1 MKTRALSSL
10 VAIVLLSLSAAAP
23 CAARTSRS
31 NASDD
36 ALSLVP
42 ADAAAVAVV
51 RFSELRSSPLA
62 GKLFANADTIA
73 VDGDAARFLEDA
85 RLQPRKDVDTVV
97 IAGMPSSGGGDT
109 PILVMFEG
117 RFDPERLAAAAVGR
131 GAEPRRAPAGDYY
144 LLPEKSEKGKKGA
157 AAFVS
162 RRLVIV
168 GSEPEVIQALA
179 NREAGGTGFA
189 GGAGPLGRQLGRIDR
204 SAPAWALV
212 DVSRHSFGRK
222 GGATIHIN
230 REGTEPAAALLG
242 AMTSVSLFSLQA
254 TARGDALELSIGG
267 VCADA
272 ETRQLIEDSL
282 KGLLAMWRLAAQEKS
297 PELVSALRKFTVTS
311 SSDGVSVKGTLP
323 GSFLRAMADKAERKR
338 SEQR

>member
-1 MKTRALSSL
+1 MKTRALSSFA
-10 VAIVLLSLSAAAP
+10 AIVLLSLAVAAP
-23 CAARTSRS
+23 CVARTPR
-31 NASDD
+31 ASDD

-42 ADAAAVAVV
+42 ADAASVAVV

-62 GKLFANADTIA
+62 GKLFANADSIT

-85 RLQPRKDVDTVV
+85 RLQPKKDVDTVV
-97 IAGMPSSGGGDT
+97 IAGMPSAGGGDT

-131 GAEPRRAPAGDYY
+131 GAELRTAPAGDYY
-144 LLPEKSEKGKKGA
+144 LLPQKSEKGKKGA

-162 RRLVIV
+162 RRLILV

-204 SAPAWALV
+204 SASAWALV
-212 DVSRHSFGRK
+212 DVSRHPFGRK
-222 GGATIHIN
+222 GGAHIHIE
-230 REGTEPAAALLG
+230 REGSSEPVVSLLG
-242 AMTSVSLFSLQA
+242 AMTSVSLVSLQA
-254 TARGDALELSIGG
+254 SARGDALELSIGG
-267 VCADA
+267 VCADS

-282 KGLLAMWRLAAQEKS
+282 KGILAMWRLAAQEKS
-297 PELVSALRKFTVTS
+297 PELVSALRKFAVTS
-311 SSDGVSVKGTLP
+311 GSDGVFVKGTLP

>member
-1 MKTRALSSL
+1 MKTRALSSFA
-10 VAIVLLSLSAAAP
+10 VIVLATLAAAAP

-31 NASDD
+31 SDD

-42 ADAAAVAVV
+42 ADAASVAVV

-62 GKLFANADTIA
+62 GKLFANADSIT

-85 RLQPRKDVDTVV
+85 RLQPKKDVDTVV
-97 IAGMPSSGGGDT
+97 IAGMPSAGGGDT

-131 GAEPRRAPAGDYY
+131 GAELRTAPAGDYY
-144 LLPEKSEKGKKGA
+144 LLPQKSEKGKKGA

-162 RRLVIV
+162 RRLILV

-204 SAPAWALV
+204 SASAWALV
-212 DVSRHSFGRK
+212 DVSRHPFGRK
-222 GGATIHIN
+222 GGAHIHIE
-230 REGTEPAAALLG
+230 RESSSEPVVSLLG
-242 AMTSVSLFSLQA
+242 AMTSVSLVSLQA
-254 TARGDALELSIGG
+254 SARGDALELSIGG

-282 KGLLAMWRLAAQEKS
+282 KGILAMWRLAAQEKS
-297 PELVSALRKFTVTS
+297 PELVSALRKFAVTS

-323 GSFLRAMADKAERKR
+323 GSFLRAMADKAEKKR
-338 SEQR
+338 EQR